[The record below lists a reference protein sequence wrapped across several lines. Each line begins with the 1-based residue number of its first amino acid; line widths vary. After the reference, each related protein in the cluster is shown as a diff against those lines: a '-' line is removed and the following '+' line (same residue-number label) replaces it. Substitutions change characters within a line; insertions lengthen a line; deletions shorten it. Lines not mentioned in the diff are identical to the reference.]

1 MKTSNQRLQKKAMC
15 QAENPATGR
24 VCRKEVWKLEFDFL
38 HLERH
43 SGERREKENKME
55 RGKGKR
61 TPQACFFYFFL
72 HSNLGLMVCFKFHWL
87 GAEEMA

>member
-1 MKTSNQRLQKKAMC
+1 MC

-55 RGKGKR
+55 RGKGKKDS
-61 TPQACFFYFFL
+61 TSMLLLFL
-72 HSNLGLMVCFKFHWL
+72 SAQQFGAHGLFQISLAW
-87 GAEEMA
+87 G